1 MNSARHTLP
10 SVVSHA
16 RLADM
21 TELSLESIAD
31 ERVHVGDGISIATSW
46 DAVVTGEPGIAGA
59 VRINARYDS
68 QLRRAVATT
77 VRVDR
82 DGEGDEV
89 TALTLREVRVQAV
102 VAASALRL
110 VTVSRDGEAIPLAAY
125 LSEVQATVE
134 RTTADAIA
142 EAVVLY
148 RIASTVSFPPLKF
161 VADNLDV
168 SVSTATRMMA
178 RARQQG
184 LASDLIT
191 RETYNRMR
199 EEQLQM
205 MAPHRPPGASPTGP
219 SLGR

>member
-1 MNSARHTLP
+1 M
-10 SVVSHA
+10 SHA
-16 RLADM
+16 RLAHM

-59 VRINARYDS
+59 VRIHARYDT
-68 QLRRAVATT
+68 QLRRAVAAT

-82 DGEGDEV
+82 EREGDEV

-110 VTVSRDGEAIPLAAY
+110 VTVSRDGEAAIPLADY
-125 LSEVQATVE
+125 LNEVQATVE

-148 RIASTVSFPPLKF
+148 RVASTVSFPPLKF

-178 RARQQG
+178 RARQEG
-184 LASDLIT
+184 LAADLIT
-191 RETYNRMR
+191 RETYNRMQ
-199 EEQLQM
+199 EERLRAS
-205 MAPHRPPGASPTGP
+205 APYQPPGASPGGP